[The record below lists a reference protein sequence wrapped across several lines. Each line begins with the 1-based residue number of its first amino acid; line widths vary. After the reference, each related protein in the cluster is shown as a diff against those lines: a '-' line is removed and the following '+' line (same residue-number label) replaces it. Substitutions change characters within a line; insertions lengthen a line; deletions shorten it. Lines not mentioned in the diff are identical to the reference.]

1 MRGVRL
7 NAILQRV
14 KSIHSHSSIDGFGF
28 EALRNMEISNK
39 WKISSESIKYL
50 AFLHYYHKN
59 MQEESPDTTK
69 KELKIEESESS
80 GWSFD
85 FMD

>member
-1 MRGVRL
+1 
-7 NAILQRV
+7 
-14 KSIHSHSSIDGFGF
+14 
-28 EALRNMEISNK
+28 MEISNK